1 MSDFWTLGPTAT
13 ALALRASG
21 FSTREADRLVALKL
35 RYLRGGFREMTD
47 EQKRLRF
54 ARWLVDHGQLN
65 EGVNKLVER

>member
-21 FSTREADRLVALKL
+21 FSAREADRLVALRL
-35 RYLRGGFREMTD
+35 RYLRGGFRELTD

-65 EGVNKLVER
+65 EGVDKLVER